1 MLGHLSRGNKKN
13 DSVCKEASF
22 ILGVVLYSLLRYSVH
37 NTRTVPVD
45 SLRLTVLEASERRP
59 QQVSSVFARPVL
71 GITMVVSAVLF
82 VFDLALQ
89 EI

>member
-1 MLGHLSRGNKKN
+1 MTLSLQGGFFYTL
-13 DSVCKEASF
+13 SSF
-22 ILGVVLYSLLRYSVH
+22 IWSTPIH

-71 GITMVVSAVLF
+71 GITMVVRAVLF